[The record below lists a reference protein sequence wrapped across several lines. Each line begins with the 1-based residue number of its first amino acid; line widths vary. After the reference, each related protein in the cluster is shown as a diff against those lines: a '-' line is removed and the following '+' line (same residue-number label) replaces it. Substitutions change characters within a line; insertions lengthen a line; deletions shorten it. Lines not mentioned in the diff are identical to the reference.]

1 MKRTIFY
8 SWQSDLP
15 NNTNWT
21 FIEDCIILSTKELKK
36 TKPISININIDR
48 ATREDTGSPDITESI
63 FNKISN
69 SSVFIADISIVNN
82 SDENIRKTPNP
93 NVLIELGY
101 AARTLGW
108 EKIICIYNTDFG
120 SFDDLPFDLRN
131 RRIMTYSLNN
141 KVKSDIKKVLSNQ
154 IKKSI
159 IEMQSKGILT
169 DKILDFLKKEI
180 DQEMLALLSHLI
192 RFINKQSESV
202 NFFNE
207 ITAFLNYQ
215 KKDIIEILKDK
226 KVIGFYILK
235 SFFEHENRF
244 NTFIN
249 QAMGSQYYNREILNA
264 LIDIYEWF
272 SAYNNMWTKY
282 SADLFVKLDKKEDKL
297 FVIHSNQVSPDN
309 KLDKRYL
316 LMEKVGEEGKG
327 RVHNFGD
334 FYPGHIENLINY
346 YQFNNDYLDKYAD
359 TLMIL
364 IKNLNNWLN
373 LTNNEIIMDFVKNFR
388 VKKTDGDWL

>member
-1 MKRTIFY
+1 LKRTIFY

-21 FIEDCIILSTKELKK
+21 FIEDSIVLSTKELKK
-36 TKPISININIDR
+36 NKPISININVDR

-63 FNKISN
+63 FSKISN

-131 RRIMTYSLNN
+131 RRIMTYSLND
-141 KVKSDIKKVLSNQ
+141 KVKLDIKKGLSSQ

-192 RFINKQSESV
+192 RFINKQSESI
-202 NFFNE
+202 NFFDE
-207 ITAFLNYQ
+207 ITAFLNYE
-215 KKDIIEILKDK
+215 KEDIIKILKDK

-235 SFFEHENRF
+235 SFFEHENKF

-272 SAYNNMWTKY
+272 SAYSDMWTKY
-282 SADLFVKLDKKEDKL
+282 SSDLFIKLDKKEDKL

-327 RVHNFGD
+327 RVHDFGD

-346 YQFNNDYLDKYAD
+346 YQFNNDYLDKYVDA
-359 TLMIL
+359 LMIL
-364 IKNLNNWLN
+364 IRSLNNWLN
-373 LTNNEIIMDFVKNFR
+373 ITNNEIIMDFVKNFR

>member
-21 FIEDCIILSTKELKK
+21 FIEDSIVLSTKELKK
-36 TKPISININIDR
+36 NKPISININVDR

-63 FNKISN
+63 FSKISN

-131 RRIMTYSLNN
+131 RRIMTYSLND
-141 KVKSDIKKVLSNQ
+141 KVKLDIKKGLSSQ

-192 RFINKQSESV
+192 RFINKQSESI
-202 NFFNE
+202 NFFDE
-207 ITAFLNYQ
+207 ITAFLNYE
-215 KKDIIEILKDK
+215 KEDIIKILKDK

-235 SFFEHENRF
+235 SFFEHENKF

-272 SAYNNMWTKY
+272 SAYSDMWTKY
-282 SADLFVKLDKKEDKL
+282 SSDLFIKLDKKEDKL

-327 RVHNFGD
+327 RVHDFGD

-346 YQFNNDYLDKYAD
+346 YQFNNDYLDKYVDA
-359 TLMIL
+359 LMIL
-364 IKNLNNWLN
+364 IRSLNNWLN
-373 LTNNEIIMDFVKNFR
+373 ITNNEIIMDFVKNFR

>member
-15 NNTNWT
+15 NNANWT
-21 FIEDCIILSTKELKK
+21 FIEDSIVLSTKELKK
-36 TKPISININIDR
+36 LKPISININIDR

-63 FNKISN
+63 FSKISN
-69 SSVFIADISIVNN
+69 SSVFVADISIVN
-82 SDENIRKTPNP
+82 SLDKSTRKTPNP

-131 RRIMTYSLNN
+131 RRIMTYSLKD
-141 KVKSDIKKVLSNQ
+141 KVKPDIKKSLSNQ

-202 NFFNE
+202 NFFDE
-207 ITAFLNYQ
+207 ITAFLNYE
-215 KKDIIEILKDK
+215 KEDIIEILKDK
-226 KVIGFYILK
+226 KVIGFYVLK
-235 SFFEHENRF
+235 SFFEHENKF

-272 SAYNNMWTKY
+272 SAYSDMWTKY
-282 SADLFVKLDKKEDKL
+282 SSDLFIKLDKKEDKL

-316 LMEKVGEEGKG
+316 LMEKIGEEGKG

-359 TLMIL
+359 ALIIL
-364 IKNLNNWLN
+364 IKSLNNWLN
-373 LTNNEIIMDFVKNFR
+373 ITNNEIIMDFVKNFR

>member
-1 MKRTIFY
+1 LKRTVFY

-21 FIEDCIILSTKELKK
+21 FIEDCIVLSTKELKK
-36 TKPISININIDR
+36 AKPISININVDR

-82 SDENIRKTPNP
+82 SNENIRKTPNP

-120 SFDDLPFDLRN
+120 SFNDLPFDLRN

-159 IEMQSKGILT
+159 IEMQTKGILT

-180 DQEMLALLSHLI
+180 DQEMLALISHLV

-202 NFFNE
+202 QLFDE

-215 KKDIIEILKDK
+215 KKDIIEILKYK

-272 SAYNNMWTKY
+272 SAYSNMWTKY

-309 KLDKRYL
+309 KFEKRYL

-334 FYPGHIENLINY
+334 FYPGHIENLTNY

-388 VKKTDGDWL
+388 VKKTDSEWL

>member
-21 FIEDCIILSTKELKK
+21 FIEDSIVLSTKELKK
-36 TKPISININIDR
+36 IQPNPININIDR

-63 FNKISN
+63 FSKISN
-69 SSVFIADISIVNN
+69 SSVFIADISIVN
-82 SDENIRKTPNP
+82 SLDESIRKTPNP

-131 RRIMTYSLNN
+131 RRIMTYSLKD
-141 KVKSDIKKVLSNQ
+141 KVKTDIKKALSNQ

-180 DQEMLALLSHLI
+180 DQEMLMLISHLV
-192 RFINKQSESV
+192 RFINKPESD
-202 NFFNE
+202 NFFDNT
-207 ITAFLNYQ
+207 TAFINLD
-215 KKDIIEILKDK
+215 KTGIIEILRDK
-226 KVIGFYILK
+226 KILGFDILK
-235 SFFEHENRF
+235 SFHEHEKKF
-244 NTFIN
+244 YTFVN
-249 QAMGSQYYNREILNA
+249 QAMGSQYYNREILNS

-272 SAYNNMWTKY
+272 SEYDKVRTNYFSN
-282 SADLFVKLDKKEDKL
+282 LLVKLDEKKTGFYVVHSSKVTEDNN
-297 FVIHSNQVSPDN
+297 FN
-309 KLDKRYL
+309 KRYL
-316 LMEKVGEEGKG
+316 LMKKIDDTHGQVA
-327 RVHNFGD
+327 NLGD
-334 FYPGHIENLINY
+334 FYSGNVENLINY
-346 YQFNNDYLDKYAD
+346 YKLEEKYLDKYAGIIS
-359 TLMIL
+359 LL
-364 IKNLNNWLN
+364 IKSFNKWLQ
-373 LTNNEIIMDFVKNFR
+373 LTNNEIIMDFAKTFR
-388 VKKTDGDWL
+388 VKKTDGEWL

>member
-1 MKRTIFY
+1 VKRTIFY

-21 FIEDCIILSTKELKK
+21 FIEDCIVLSTKELKK
-36 TKPISININIDR
+36 NKPISINISIDR

-63 FNKISN
+63 FSKISN

-82 SDENIRKTPNP
+82 SDKTIRKTPNP

-108 EKIICIYNTDFG
+108 EKIICVYNTDFG

-131 RRIMTYSLNN
+131 RRIMTYSLKD
-141 KVKSDIKKVLSNQ
+141 KVKSDIKKALSNQ

-180 DQEMLALLSHLI
+180 DQEILALLSHLL
-192 RFINKQSESV
+192 RFINKQGESI
-202 NFFNE
+202 NFFDE

-226 KVIGFYILK
+226 QVIGFYILK
-235 SFFEHENRF
+235 NFSEHENKF

-249 QAMGSQYYNREILNA
+249 QAISSKYYNREILNA

-272 SAYNNMWTKY
+272 SVYTNMWTKY
-282 SADLFVKLDKKEDKL
+282 SSDLFIKLDKKEDKL
-297 FVIHSNQVSPDN
+297 FVIHSSQVSPDN

-316 LMEKVGEEGKG
+316 LMEKIGEEGKG

-364 IKNLNNWLN
+364 IKSLNNWLEI
-373 LTNNEIIMDFVKNFR
+373 TNNEIIIDFVKSFR
-388 VKKTDGDWL
+388 VKKTNGDWL